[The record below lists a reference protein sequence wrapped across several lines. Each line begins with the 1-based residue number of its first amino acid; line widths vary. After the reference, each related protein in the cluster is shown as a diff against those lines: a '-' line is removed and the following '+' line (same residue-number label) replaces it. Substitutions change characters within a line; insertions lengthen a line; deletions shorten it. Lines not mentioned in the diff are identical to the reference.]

1 VKKVEG
7 RFADV
12 RREHPEFSGVRFA
25 YAGVYGPDKPS
36 YYVETNGS
44 THMRVLQDLGFVCPM
59 RSRHSGRTRSTTTS
73 APNRSASSTRTS
85 RCGSRPSSNSCPEV
99 KKNPLYVKLDVAKEG
114 RDIFLT
120 DPNVAAAM
128 AHSSVLSLP
137 VVPDLLEP
145 ELTRAV
151 GNLKT

>member
-1 VKKVEG
+1 
-7 RFADV
+7 
-12 RREHPEFSGVRFA
+12 
-25 YAGVYGPDKPS
+25 
-36 YYVETNGS
+36 
-44 THMRVLQDLGFVCPM
+44 
-59 RSRHSGRTRSTTTS
+59 
-73 APNRSASSTRTS
+73 
-85 RCGSRPSSNSCPEV
+85 V